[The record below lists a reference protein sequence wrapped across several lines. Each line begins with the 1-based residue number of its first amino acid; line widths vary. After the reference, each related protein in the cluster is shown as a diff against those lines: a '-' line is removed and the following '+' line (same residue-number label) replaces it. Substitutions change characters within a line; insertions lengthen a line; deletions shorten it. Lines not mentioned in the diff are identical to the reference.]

1 MAGSAAA
8 RESLDSYLQWLLIE
22 KGRALATLEAYQR
35 DVVHYLDW
43 CAQVDIDA
51 FSAREK
57 TLEKYLAEQRGHGS
71 SPATVNRALSAIKG
85 WYGFLL
91 DDGIILADPAQS
103 VTSHGRRKGL
113 PKPITEE
120 AVSRF
125 LDIAPEDDLDYR
137 DQAIFEFLYST
148 GCRVSELV
156 SCDIS
161 DVDFDEELIR
171 LTGKGSKQRLV
182 PLGRHVVRALQ
193 SYLPIRVRLLKPDQY
208 ALFVNSR
215 GGRLTRQGIDLLIY
229 RRALRSG
236 VDASSLSAHVFRH
249 SCATHMLANGAD
261 IRVVQELL
269 GHASIS
275 TTQVYTGVSIRT
287 LRDTYT
293 AAHPR
298 AHS

>member
-1 MAGSAAA
+1 MAGSAVA

-43 CAQVDIDA
+43 CALVDVDA
-51 FSAREK
+51 LSAREK
-57 TLEKYLAEQRGHGS
+57 ILEKYLAEQRGHGA
-71 SPATVNRALSAIKG
+71 SPATVNRTLSAIKG

-91 DDGIILADPAQS
+91 DDGVILTDPAQS

-125 LDIAPEDDLDYR
+125 LDIALEDDLDYR

-193 SYLPIRVRLLKPDQY
+193 RYLPIRGRLLKQDQH

-215 GGRLTRQGIDLLIY
+215 GGRLTRQGIDLLIH

>member
-22 KGRALATLEAYQR
+22 KGRALTTLEAYQR

-43 CAQVDIDA
+43 CALGDLDA

-57 TLEKYLAEQRGHGS
+57 VLEKYLAEQRGHGA

-91 DDGIILADPAQS
+91 DDGVIVADPAQS

-113 PKPITEE
+113 PKPITED

-156 SCDIS
+156 SCDVS

-171 LTGKGSKQRLV
+171 ITGKGSKQRLV
-182 PLGRHVVRALQ
+182 PLGRHFARALH
-193 SYLPIRVRLLKPDQY
+193 SYLPIRGRLLKPDQH
-208 ALFVNSR
+208 ALFINSR
-215 GGRLTRQGIDLLIY
+215 GDRLTRQGVALLIH

-236 VDASSLSAHVFRH
+236 VDSSTLSAHVFRH

-269 GHASIS
+269 GHTSIS
-275 TTQVYTGVSIRT
+275 TTQVYTGVSMRT

-298 AHS
+298 AHT

>member
-1 MAGSAAA
+1 MADSVTA

-43 CAQVDIDA
+43 CALLDTDA
-51 FSAREK
+51 MSAPEK
-57 TLEKYLAEQRGHGS
+57 VLEKYLAEQRRRGA

-91 DDGIILADPAQS
+91 DDGTLAVDPSQS
-103 VTSHGRRKGL
+103 VSSLGRRKGL
-113 PKPITEE
+113 PRPISEE
-120 AVSRF
+120 LVSRF
-125 LDIAPEDDLDYR
+125 LDVTLNDDLDHR

-156 SCDIS
+156 NCNIS
-161 DVDFDEELIR
+161 DVDFDEEIIR

-182 PLGRHVVRALQ
+182 PLGRHLVAALQ
-193 SYLPIRVRLLKPDQY
+193 SYLPVRARLLSPDQH

-215 GGRLTRQGIDLLIY
+215 GRRLTRQGIDLLIH
-229 RRALRSG
+229 RRALLAG
-236 VDASSLSAHVFRH
+236 METKSLSAHVFRH

-287 LRDTYT
+287 LRDTYA